1 MKLKIDNIGT
11 VSKTP
16 NACSGYG
23 ASQWTMKLHMHND
36 SCLSSKR
43 RSALRVVFWKMEV
56 ADIFQSFD
64 VLETTLRQYEKNSL
78 CQLL

>member
-16 NACSGYG
+16 IASYG
-23 ASQWTMKLHMHND
+23 ASQWTVKLHMHND

-43 RSALRVVFWKMEV
+43 RSALRVVVWQMEV